1 MKLKKLIILIIS
13 GFILINIAILF
24 LLLDG
29 NSRYNGFRLIAEGQN
44 FIFQQKLGR
53 YVGRKDFGVASEILE
68 ERLDYLKGLSNDNNT
83 QTQDYFNDIK
93 KSFDTT
99 VSKEEKSLFKETFRK
114 ISSAYPRNYQ
124 MHLFFAETLDE
135 DEINLAFKEIDKAIE
150 LLGSSSEAYRLG
162 MTLAWRSEDSEKFE
176 SYCSAYKKNQFGG
189 LYFTDLDPNQM
200 QELGLRRLGLNIQT
214 SKGNIFI
221 ENNGIEMG
229 KEVEYEFTFPEPLSI
244 DDNFSLFF
252 PMTAGTSVNIKNINY
267 YKNGLIVKSD
277 NNSNFIITSSGSF
290 FDERGSLLLSN
301 KSKPET
307 ATILFRSKPEKL
319 IIDKMNLRM
328 IFKRQALFSNPE
340 CLLLN

>member
-1 MKLKKLIILIIS
+1 MKLKKLITFIIS
-13 GFILINIAILF
+13 GFILINIFIVY
-24 LLLDG
+24 LLVDG
-29 NSRYNGFRLIAEGQN
+29 DSRYNGFRLIEESKN

-53 YVGRKDFGVASEILE
+53 YIGQRDYRIASEILE
-68 ERLDYLKGLSNDNNT
+68 ERLDYLKALSNDNNT

-99 VSKEEKSLFKETFRK
+99 VSKEEKSLFKEAFRK

-135 DEINLAFKEIDKAIE
+135 DEINMAFKEIDKAIE
-150 LLGSSSEAYRLG
+150 LLGSSFEAYRLG
-162 MTLAWRSEDSEKFE
+162 MILALKSKDLEKFE
-176 SYCSAYKKNQFGG
+176 NYCSMYNKNQFGG
-189 LYFTDLDPNQM
+189 SYFTDLDPNQM
-200 QELGLRRLGLNIQT
+200 QELGLRRLGLNIAT

-221 ENNGIEMG
+221 ENNGIQMG
-229 KEVEYEFTFPEPLSI
+229 KEAEYEFTFPEPLSI

-267 YKNGLIVKSD
+267 YKNGLIIKSD
-277 NNSNFIITSSGSF
+277 SNKNFIISSPGSF
-290 FDERGSLLLSN
+290 FDESGSLLISS

-319 IIDKMNLRM
+319 IIDKMSLRI
-328 IFKRQALFSNPE
+328 IFKRQLLFSSSE
-340 CLLLN
+340 CLL

>member
-1 MKLKKLIILIIS
+1 MKLNKLITLIIS
-13 GFILINIAILF
+13 GFILVNIVVVF

-53 YVGRKDFGVASEILE
+53 YIGRRDFETASEFLE

-83 QTQDYFNDIK
+83 LTQDYFNDIK

-99 VSKEEKSLFKETFRK
+99 VSKEEKLLFKETFRK
-114 ISSAYPRNYQ
+114 ISSTYPRNYQ
-124 MHLFFAETLDE
+124 MHLFFAETLDD
-135 DEINLAFKEIDKAIE
+135 DEINLAFKEIDKAID

-162 MTLAWRSEDSEKFE
+162 MTLAWKTEDSKRFKN
-176 SYCSAYKKNQFGG
+176 YCSAYKKNQFGG

-200 QELGLRRLGLNIQT
+200 QELGLRRLGLNIVT

-221 ENNGIEMG
+221 ENNGIQIG
-229 KEVEYEFTFPEPLSI
+229 NEVDYEFTFPEPLLI

-252 PMTAGTSVNIKNINY
+252 PITAGTSVNIKNINY
-267 YKNGLIVKSD
+267 YKNGLIIKSD
-277 NNSNFIITSSGSF
+277 SNKNFIITSPGNF
-290 FDERGSLLLSN
+290 FDESGSLLISSR
-301 KSKPET
+301 SKPAT
-307 ATILFRSKPEKL
+307 ARILFRSKPEKL
-319 IIDKMNLRM
+319 TIDKMSLR
-328 IFKRQALFSNPE
+328 IVFKRQLLFSTSE